1 MIRDGLKHSKRKRL
15 FSISVHRECHRTAE
29 GQRLTRERIVVSSH
43 KDGRQ
48 LRVEIQQG
56 VLSLFIQSLVRLK
69 GFH

>member
-15 FSISVHRECHRTAE
+15 FSISVHKACHRTAE

-48 LRVEIQQG
+48 LGAEMHQG
-56 VLSLFIQSLVRLK
+56 VLLLFIQSLVRLK
-69 GFH
+69 GIH